1 MKRFFSTALFIICA
15 STGVVGQADK
25 PAIFIAPTGDGF
37 DMFVAAALA
46 KKNVPATVV
55 TSAEKAQLTLKATP
69 VQVQKESTRM
79 KVVKCIVQ
87 SCANT
92 EDKSSASVQL
102 VDRKGVV
109 LWSYAT
115 DDDDSSRKSM
125 AESIAKH
132 LKKEYFRQ

>member
-1 MKRFFSTALFIICA
+1 MKRLFSTALFIICA
-15 STGVVGQADK
+15 STAVVGQADK
-25 PAIFIAPTGDGF
+25 PAIFVAPTGDGF

-55 TSAEKAQLTLKATP
+55 TSPEKAQLTLKATP
-69 VQVQKESTRM
+69 VQVQKESARM